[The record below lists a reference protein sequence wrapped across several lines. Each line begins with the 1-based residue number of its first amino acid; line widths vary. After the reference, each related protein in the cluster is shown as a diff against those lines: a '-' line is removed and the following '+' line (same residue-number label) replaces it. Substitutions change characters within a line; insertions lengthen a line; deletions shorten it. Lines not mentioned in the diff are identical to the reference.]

1 MSTLG
6 KWKKKDC
13 IRPKLASNKLKVN
26 YFSVTHFILHTQCIP
41 LSCSKSRSMNFNFP
55 PKTGTGISK
64 LLPHDHVSQECIEL
78 IELMCAYDPDER

>member
-26 YFSVTHFILHTQCIP
+26 YFSVTHLFYTLNVYLC
-41 LSCSKSRSMNFNFP
+41 LAVN
-55 PKTGTGISK
+55 
-64 LLPHDHVSQECIEL
+64 HV
-78 IELMCAYDPDER
+78 A